1 MLELK
6 LYRRRSIDVMELTDP
21 LCLMFQMM
29 DSKSSLKYSPRMQ
42 SSIGRFLDLLSCLLT
57 CPLIVTS
64 SMTVSTLMSLTPD
77 TRSGLRKLCDMAL
90 VGPAL
95 GFLSLVLLPFAI
107 FGFVVWILINI
118 FCDSKRYSSV
128 EILSKENSEQKGEGK
143 YSFATMNILLGQDA
157 IGKFNNCSLVYN
169 RIPKIAAEIR
179 NQEDYYIENLSNE
192 KLTKSESVVSK
203 FPRMDFICFQE
214 VFDRIHSLAL
224 ISMLRKHYR
233 HFIFDIGDNS
243 LGTNGFLLNS
253 GLMIASKYPIMEVK
267 FHPFSWK
274 NSVWQKGISYGVVTC
289 KLDLGSDNVGLLSN
303 LHTMAYEGPHH
314 LIDAA
319 LTEVKD
325 VVKKFRKE
333 NVRVTEKIKF
343 DVICGDFNMDNMSPC
358 DIVAGNNDLFS
369 EYRDI
374 AGVKIPGQDQVLNH
388 CFVFDVN
395 IDLLSGLG
403 HRHRD
408 ETADPQYSGDGRQ
421 GKLQEDPD

>member
-1 MLELK
+1 
-6 LYRRRSIDVMELTDP
+6 
-21 LCLMFQMM
+21 MFQMM
-29 DSKSSLKYSPRMQ
+29 DSKSSLKYSPRME
-42 SSIGRFLDLLSCLLT
+42 SSIGRFLDLLSCILT

-64 SMTVSTLMSLTPD
+64 SMTVSTFMALTPD
-77 TRSGLRKLCDMAL
+77 TRTMLRKLCDMAL

-95 GFLSLVLLPFAI
+95 GFASLVLLPFAI
-107 FGFVVWILINI
+107 FGFVLWILVNI

-128 EILSKENSEQKGEGK
+128 EILSKENSEQRGEEK

-169 RIPKIAAEIR
+169 RIPRIAAEIR
-179 NQEDYYIENLSNE
+179 NQEKYFMENLSNPNK
-192 KLTKSESVVSK
+192 KLTKSESVVST

-243 LGTNGFLLNS
+243 LGTNCFLLNS
-253 GLMIASKYPIMEVK
+253 GLMIASKYPIIEVK

-274 NSVWQKGISYGVVTC
+274 NSIWQKGISYGVVTC
-289 KLDLGSDNVGLLSN
+289 KLDLGNGNVGLLSN
-303 LHTMAYEGPHH
+303 LHTMAYEGPNH
-314 LIDAA
+314 LINAA

-325 VVKKFRKE
+325 VVNNFRRD
-333 NVRVTEKIKF
+333 NIRSTETIKF

-358 DIVAGNNDLFS
+358 DVVAGNNDLFT

-374 AGVKIPGQDQVLNH
+374 AGLRIPGQDQVLEKCN
-388 CFVFDVN
+388 DV
-395 IDLLSGLG
+395 
-403 HRHRD
+403 
-408 ETADPQYSGDGRQ
+408 E
-421 GKLQEDPD
+421 

>member
-1 MLELK
+1 
-6 LYRRRSIDVMELTDP
+6 MELTDP

-29 DSKSSLKYSPRMQ
+29 DSKSSLKYSPRME
-42 SSIGRFLDLLSCLLT
+42 SSIGRFLDLLSCILT

-64 SMTVSTLMSLTPD
+64 SMTVSTFMALTPD
-77 TRSGLRKLCDMAL
+77 TRTMLRKLCDMAL

-95 GFLSLVLLPFAI
+95 GFASLVLLPFAI
-107 FGFVVWILINI
+107 FGFALWILVNS

-128 EILSKENSEQKGEGK
+128 EILSKEISEQKGEGK

-169 RIPKIAAEIR
+169 RIPRIAAEIR
-179 NQEDYYIENLSNE
+179 NQEKYFMENLSNPNK
-192 KLTKSESVVSK
+192 KLTKSESVVST

-243 LGTNGFLLNS
+243 LGTNCFLLNS
-253 GLMIASKYPIMEVK
+253 GLMIASKYPIIEVK

-274 NSVWQKGISYGVVTC
+274 NFIWQKGISYGVVTC
-289 KLDLGSDNVGLLSN
+289 KLDLGNGNVGLLSN
-303 LHTMAYEGPHH
+303 LHTMAYEGPNH
-314 LIDAA
+314 LINAA

-325 VVKKFRKE
+325 VVNNFRRD
-333 NVRVTEKIKF
+333 NIRSTETIKF

-358 DIVAGNNDLFS
+358 DVVAGNNDLFT

-374 AGVKIPGQDQVLNH
+374 AGLRIPGQDQVLEKCN
-388 CFVFDVN
+388 DA
-395 IDLLSGLG
+395 
-403 HRHRD
+403 
-408 ETADPQYSGDGRQ
+408 E
-421 GKLQEDPD
+421 